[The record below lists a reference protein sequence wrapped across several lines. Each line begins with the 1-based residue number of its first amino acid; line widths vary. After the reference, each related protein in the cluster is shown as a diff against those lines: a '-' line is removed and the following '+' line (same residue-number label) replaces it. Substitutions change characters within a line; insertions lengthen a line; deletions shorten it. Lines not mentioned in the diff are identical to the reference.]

1 MARLTREQSMARTR
15 ALVLAAAR
23 EVFAERGIAAAALEE
38 IADRAGYSR
47 GAVYANFSTKED
59 LAMAVLDDWLDEQI
73 VSGETIYDTGST
85 RTVIDKL
92 ATYEGN
98 RFADRQ
104 KFMLLSEFRLHA
116 SRNPHWRERLAD
128 LERRTLEWYAS
139 AITVMAQRA
148 GTELPAPAGQ
158 LALMVLGMENGIAT
172 LAHLMDGEVEQ
183 HAFVDA
189 LGLLA
194 RLLETRGA
202 EKQK

>member
-1 MARLTREQSMARTR
+1 MARTR
-15 ALVLAAAR
+15 ARVLAAAR

-47 GAVYANFSTKED
+47 GAVYANFSAKED
-59 LAMAVLDDWLDEQI
+59 LALAVLDDWLDEQI
-73 VSGETIYDTGST
+73 TASEQIYDTGST
-85 RTVIDKL
+85 RTVMDKL

-116 SRNPHWRERLAD
+116 IRNPHWRERLAD

-139 AITVMAQRA
+139 TITVMAQRA
-148 GTELPAPAGQ
+148 GTELPAPAQQ

-172 LAHLMDGEVEQ
+172 LAHLMTGEVEH

-189 LGLLA
+189 LGLLT
-194 RLLETRGA
+194 RLLDTHTLKAKGP
-202 EKQK
+202 Q